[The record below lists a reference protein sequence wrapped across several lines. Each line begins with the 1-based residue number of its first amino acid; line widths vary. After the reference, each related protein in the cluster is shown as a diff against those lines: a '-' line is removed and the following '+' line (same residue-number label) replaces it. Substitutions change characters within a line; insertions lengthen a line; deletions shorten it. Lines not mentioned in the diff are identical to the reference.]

1 MILRLTAAALTILS
15 SFCFPQDRTTQDEVD
30 TSIVNTSHLDKL
42 YEKVNLDGRDMA
54 IVHIYAEA
62 PDYKWTEAKGEGIAC
77 VDDVARAAVF
87 YLRYFMVTNSA
98 ADLIKTKL
106 LYEFLFHMQAQNG
119 LFYNF
124 INSDYSINKEGGNSK
139 PMADWWS
146 WRALWAMGEA
156 YRYFYERD
164 KDLSLRLQNSL
175 IKGFENIKEFISK
188 YPEKTDVKGFRL
200 PTWLP
205 YQYASDQASV
215 LLMALTPFYEVS
227 KDTLT
232 KSYIEKLA
240 GGVAQMQAGDS
251 MRFPYGA
258 ILSWENMWHAW
269 GSNQPEA
276 LLNAGD
282 VLKSKYNEKSVK
294 LELDYF
300 YGYLMKKSYL
310 NEFSVVN
317 DTAENISQ
325 FPQIAYGIGPMVT
338 SCIEAAKVFNDPSY
352 AEKGAKIASWFLG
365 LNAAG
370 KAMYDA
376 KTGRCYDGI
385 VSKDKI
391 NYNSGAESTIEALM
405 ALLAVESNPQA
416 RKVLM
421 DYFTMSGKKK
431 E

>member
-1 MILRLTAAALTILS
+1 MLLRLTIALLVTLS
-15 SFCFPQDRTTQDEVD
+15 GFCFSQMRNARDEVD

-54 IVHIYAEA
+54 IIHIYAEA

-77 VDDVARAAVF
+77 VDDVARAAIF
-87 YLRYFMVTNSA
+87 YLRYYNITNNA

-106 LYEFLFHMQAQNG
+106 LYEFLFHMQADNG

-124 INSDYSINKEGGNSK
+124 INSDYSINKEGGNSR
-139 PMADWWS
+139 PEADWWS

-164 KDLSLRLQNSL
+164 KDFALRLQTSL
-175 IKGFENIKEFISK
+175 IKGFDNIKGFISK
-188 YPEKTDVKGFRL
+188 YPKKTEVKGFRL

-205 YQYASDQASV
+205 YEYASDQASV

-227 KDTLT
+227 KDTIT
-232 KSYIEKLA
+232 KRYMEELA
-240 GGVAQMQAGDS
+240 GGIMQMQAGDS
-251 MRFPYGA
+251 ASFPYGA

-276 LLNAGD
+276 LLVSGD
-282 VLKSKYNEKSVK
+282 ALKSKYYEKSVK
-294 LELDYF
+294 LELDNF
-300 YGYLMKKSYL
+300 YGYLMQKNYL
-310 NEFSVVN
+310 NEFSVIN
-317 DTAENISQ
+317 DSSENMSQ

-338 SCIEAAKVFNDPSY
+338 SCLEAARVFNDPSY
-352 AEKGAKIASWFLG
+352 AEKGAKIACWFLG
-365 LNAAG
+365 TNPAG
-370 KAMYDA
+370 KAMYDP

-421 DYFTMSGKKK
+421 DYFSQSGKKK